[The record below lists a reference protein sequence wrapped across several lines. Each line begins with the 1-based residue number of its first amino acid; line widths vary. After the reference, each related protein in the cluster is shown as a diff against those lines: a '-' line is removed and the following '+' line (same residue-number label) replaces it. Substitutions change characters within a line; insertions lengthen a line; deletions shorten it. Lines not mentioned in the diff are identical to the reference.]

1 MEFVLLVLSI
11 LLSTGRNLMSKKIS
25 FTTFGQR
32 NFFLMQF
39 VVFITGI
46 FIVTFKGGAGLFD
59 VAPETVLYSL
69 IYSFFLLCANWC
81 YTVALVNGNTSICV
95 TIYSMGFIIP
105 TLSGMLF
112 WNEKVSAMKILGII
126 CVIPAV
132 IMSGIK
138 SGDNKARYGNG
149 YFIPAV
155 IAMLTSGGLGI
166 MQKIQQKSPYPEQFG
181 TFVLISFI
189 IGSAV
194 SLLCAIFAKKDEV
207 KLTTSNSGV
216 ACTLG
221 FCWSLCNLLNTFL
234 SGALPTAV
242 FFPMLNIGMILLST
256 AIAIFAY
263 KEKITRK
270 TISVVGLGILSILLI
285 NL

>member
-1 MEFVLLVLSI
+1 MEFLLLALSV

-32 NFFLMQF
+32 NFFLMQAVIF
-39 VVFITGI
+39 FTGI
-46 FIVTFKGGAGLFD
+46 FIVAFKGGAGLFS
-59 VAPETVLYSL
+59 VASETVLYSV

-105 TLSGMLF
+105 TISGMLF
-112 WNEKVSAMKILGII
+112 WNEEASAIKILGII

-132 IMSGIK
+132 ILSGIK
-138 SGDNKARYGNG
+138 KGSNKARHGNG

-155 IAMLTSGGLGI
+155 AAMLTSGGLGI

-189 IGSAV
+189 IGAAV
-194 SLLCAIFAKKDEV
+194 SLLFALFAKKDEV
-207 KLTTSNSGV
+207 KLTRGNVGV
-216 ACTLG
+216 ACTIG

-242 FFPMLNIGMILLST
+242 FFPMLNVGMILLS
-256 AIAIFAY
+256 AILAIFIY
-263 KEKITRK
+263 KERITPKIVT
-270 TISVVGLGILSILLI
+270 VVGLGILSILLI

>member
-1 MEFVLLVLSI
+1 
-11 LLSTGRNLMSKKIS
+11 
-25 FTTFGQR
+25 
-32 NFFLMQF
+32 
-39 VVFITGI
+39 
-46 FIVTFKGGAGLFD
+46 
-59 VAPETVLYSL
+59 
-69 IYSFFLLCANWC
+69 
-81 YTVALVNGNTSICV
+81 
-95 TIYSMGFIIP
+95 MGFIIP
-105 TLSGMLF
+105 TISGMLF
-112 WNEKVSAMKILGII
+112 WSEEVSAMKILGII
-126 CVIPAV
+126 FVIPAV

-138 SGDNKARYGNG
+138 KGSNKVHGRG

-189 IGSAV
+189 IGATV
-194 SLLCAIFAKKDEV
+194 SLIFALFAKKDEV
-207 KLTTSNSGV
+207 KLTRGNVGV
-216 ACTLG
+216 ACTIG
-221 FCWSLCNLLNTFL
+221 FCWSMCNLLNTFL

-263 KEKITRK
+263 KEKITAK
-270 TISVVGLGILSILLI
+270 TVTVVGLGILSILLI